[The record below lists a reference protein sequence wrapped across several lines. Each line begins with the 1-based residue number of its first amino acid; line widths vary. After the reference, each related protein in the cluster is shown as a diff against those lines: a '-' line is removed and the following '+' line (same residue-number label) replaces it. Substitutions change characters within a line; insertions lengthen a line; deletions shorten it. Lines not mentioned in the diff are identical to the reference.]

1 MFVRFSDFAVLAIAA
16 IAMTTD
22 LQSAPAQAPV
32 TSPGFYTLT
41 LTRTDGPP
49 VRYAIYIPDEYSPP
63 AKIPLVL
70 ALHFGANPTTGAGRA
85 LLEILVAPVLSDL
98 GAIIVAPDSLGGG
111 WETAENDRAVVQLLD
126 AVIAGYSIDP
136 RRVVVTGFSMGG
148 RGTWHFGAKYPQR
161 FSGAI
166 PMAGT
171 PPASATDWRL
181 PVFAIHS
188 RNDQVVPIGP
198 TETRINQLKAAG
210 VRAELVVLSGIAHH
224 ETYRFADGLRRA
236 IPWLRD
242 LWKGVR

>member
-1 MFVRFSDFAVLAIAA
+1 M
-16 IAMTTD
+16 
-22 LQSAPAQAPV
+22 
-32 TSPGFYTLT
+32 YNLT
-41 LTRTDGPP
+41 LTRTGGPP
-49 VRYAIYIPDEYSPP
+49 VRYAIYIPDDYLPP

-70 ALHFGANPTTGAGRA
+70 ALHFGANPATGAGRA

-111 WETAENDRAVVQLLD
+111 WETAENDRAVTQLLD
-126 AVIAGYSIDP
+126 AVVANYSVDP
-136 RRVVVTGFSMGG
+136 ARVVVTGFSMGG

-161 FSGAI
+161 FSAAI

-171 PPASATDWRL
+171 PPASAAGWTL

-198 TETRINQLKAAG
+198 TETRISQLKGAG
-210 VRAELVVLSGIAHH
+210 VRAELVTLSGIAHH

-242 LWKGVR
+242 LWKAKP